1 MESIIEC
8 FNVFRCRKDCDMY
21 LARECMSLLDTF
33 TLKMSLHHFIQ
44 KGDVFAV
51 DAILKKNFIVDMED
65 AICRAVTAGH
75 LRVVKYFARKVDQK
89 AINKALICA
98 AEHGHFNIVH
108 YLFSQK
114 DADINYDD
122 SCALQM
128 AVNGGF
134 YDIVRYL
141 VENGANVHGDNNGAL
156 HMAID
161 RGHLDIVKYLVDNG
175 ADIDN
180 WARYI
185 ANYYN
190 NADIIRYLDTYLPL

>member
-1 MESIIEC
+1 
-8 FNVFRCRKDCDMY
+8 
-21 LARECMSLLDTF
+21 
-33 TLKMSLHHFIQ
+33 
-44 KGDVFAV
+44 
-51 DAILKKNFIVDMED
+51 
-65 AICRAVTAGH
+65 
-75 LRVVKYFARKVDQK
+75 
-89 AINKALICA
+89 
-98 AEHGHFNIVH
+98 
-108 YLFSQK
+108 
-114 DADINYDD
+114 
-122 SCALQM
+122 M